1 MIFFFFFRSKLK
13 LRCKNWMQL
22 WFVNESARGLA
33 HCTASAA
40 SLRHGRSVSIFSR
53 DPGLWLANCRA
64 ILSSD
69 WLMSLHQCPLRP
81 WVTAPGPCCDP
92 GHRGG
97 WPGSPGP
104 RVIGSWLLFHP
115 SLPPFCCCLTRKYA
129 FITQLCR
136 VSDSMQ
142 RTSNCESKTDILETQ
157 PNRKFLPLEID

>member
-1 MIFFFFFRSKLK
+1 MSVLK
-13 LRCKNWMQL
+13 WPCILK
-22 WFVNESARGLA
+22 ESETSAGQAVAGSISSRASSGAELGT
-33 HCTASAA
+33 HC
-40 SLRHGRSVSIFSR
+40 RHHTPLSC
-53 DPGLWLANCRA
+53 LWLANCRA

-97 WPGSPGP
+97 WPDSPGP

-129 FITQLCR
+129 FTTQLCR

-142 RTSNCESKTDILETQ
+142 RTSNCESKTDILETK
-157 PNRKFLPLEID
+157 PNRKFLPLETD